1 MWQFP
6 KLSTATVCLF
16 LSFVPAQALEK
27 MILGHTA
34 GIDPLGAFVAKDQG
48 LFEKHG
54 VDVTFQLATGAGT
67 MAAAVASNSIQA
79 SNATVPAML
88 FAAEQGVELRVIGP
102 IGASAPG
109 FHMAGLVIGGAL
121 DLKTAKELEG
131 RTIAVPGLNAFL
143 HILLVKWM
151 HDNGADPGKARFV
164 EITFTQMPDA
174 LRAKRIDAATLIDPF
189 LTRALTAGNG
199 KLMSYYTDDLP
210 NGTVPAVWVTS
221 KAFADAKPET
231 VRAFQRGLREGIVY
245 ARAHPEIADETL
257 SRYLKLPIEAVRQ
270 STKQPL
276 LDNITP
282 AQIAF
287 WIDLM
292 RAQKLIARPLDSTGL
307 IFKWVAESNSGR
319 PTWI

>member
-1 MWQFP
+1 MSLP
-6 KLSTATVCLF
+6 L
-16 LSFVPAQALEK
+16 AQARER

-34 GIDPLGAFVAKDQG
+34 GIDLLGAFVAKDQG
-48 LFEKHG
+48 LFEKQDL
-54 VDVTFQLATGAGT
+54 DVTFQLATGAGT

-79 SNATVPAML
+79 SNATVPALL

-109 FHMAGLVIGGAL
+109 FHMAGLVIGVDL

-131 RTIAVPGLNAFL
+131 KAIAVPGLNAFL

-151 HDNGADPGKARFV
+151 QDNGADPAKARFV

-174 LRAKRIDAATLIDPF
+174 LRSKRIDAATLIEPF
-189 LTRALTAGNG
+189 LTRALSVGSG
-199 KLMSYYTDDLP
+199 KLMSHYTDSMP
-210 NGTVPAVWVTS
+210 NGTVAAVWVTS
-221 KAFADAKPET
+221 KAFADAKPEA
-231 VRAFQRGLREGIVY
+231 VRSFQRGLGEGIIY

-270 STKQPL
+270 ATKPPL

-282 AQIAF
+282 AQIEF

-292 RAQKLIARPLDSTGL
+292 RAQKLITRPLDSNSL
-307 IFKWVAESNSGR
+307 IFK
-319 PTWI
+319 